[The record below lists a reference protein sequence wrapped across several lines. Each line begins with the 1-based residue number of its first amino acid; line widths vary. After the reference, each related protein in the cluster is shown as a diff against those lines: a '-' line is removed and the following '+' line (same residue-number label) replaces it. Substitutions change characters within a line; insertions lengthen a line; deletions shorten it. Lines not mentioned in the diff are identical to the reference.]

1 LGRVEATA
9 INIEGNSTSITG
21 EALPTK
27 LLREDSSG
35 CGRDNGHRTPQA
47 SLLFWNVFIFSLF
60 IYIFLTEVYS

>member
-47 SLLFWNVFIFSLF
+47 SLLF
-60 IYIFLTEVYS
+60 